1 MYSIGII
8 AAERSL
14 HNILQVDEEMRKHC
28 NLTYLPYTSLEHL
41 FYLYQEN
48 AARFDGLLFSG
59 SYPYFVI
66 REHFGELSIPSSFF
80 AITDRDYYGL
90 IAQLA
95 LQNRDLDFSR
105 VYFDRPEIPVDFSLI
120 FPRGQDPI
128 LGEYIPPEIPYSK
141 AYLPSLTYYQKLWNS
156 GRVDLIV
163 TRFSSMKEELDHS
176 GIRHRILFPSP
187 SSMLETF
194 QGLMMLLSSQDTH
207 DSATCIGLVSLGEG
221 SDEEQQNQLM
231 EQIERCNQSLGGLF
245 LVYRHGD
252 HIELTTN
259 ISVLKGLTRR
269 YTVCPV
275 AAFLKNELPFPVYI
289 GWGCSANVIQAHRN
303 AQYGMKEAKQNK
315 QTASYVV
322 TAEKQVIGP
331 LSVSYQKDGEELLQG
346 KLTHLSKVSG
356 VSLQRLQQIYS
367 MARQQGME
375 TVSAAELAQTLQITV
390 RSASRIL
397 KKLEDCGVVR
407 VEYDRKQSQR
417 GRPVKEYRFQRS
429 VTVQKSLP
437 LE

>member
-28 NLTYLPYTSLEHL
+28 NLTYLPYTSMEHL
-41 FYLYQEN
+41 FYLFQEN
-48 AARFDGLLFSG
+48 AVRFDGMLFSG

-66 REHFGELSIPSSFF
+66 QEHFGELPVPSSFF

-95 LQNRDLDFSR
+95 LQKRNLDFSR
-105 VYFDRPEIPVDFSLI
+105 VYFDRPEIPVDFSII
-120 FPRGQDPI
+120 FPSGQEPI
-128 LGEYIPPEIPYSK
+128 LGEHLPLDFTYSK

-163 TRFSSMKEELDHS
+163 TRFSSMEEELDRS
-176 GIRHRILFPSP
+176 GIQHRILFPSP
-187 SSMLETF
+187 SSMMETF
-194 QGLMMLLSSQDTH
+194 QGLIMLLSSQETH
-207 DSATCIGLVSLGEG
+207 DSATCIGLISLGEG
-221 SDEEQQNQLM
+221 SSREQQNQLM

-252 HIELTTN
+252 HMELTTN
-259 ISVLKGLTRR
+259 VSVLKELTKR

-275 AAFLKNELPFPVYI
+275 AACLKNALPFPVYI
-289 GWGCSANVIQAHRN
+289 GWGCSSNVIQAHQN
-303 AQYGMKEAKQNK
+303 AQYGMREAKQSK

-331 LSVSYQKDGEELLQG
+331 LSVSYQRDGEILVQG
-346 KLTHLSKVSG
+346 KLAHLSKISG

-367 MARQQGME
+367 IAGRQSME
-375 TVSAAELAQTLQITV
+375 TISAAQLAQSLQITV

-397 KKLEDCGVVR
+397 KKLEDCGGMR
-407 VEYDRKQSQR
+407 VEHNRKQSQR
-417 GRPVKEYRFQRS
+417 GRPVKEYRFQTM
-429 VTVQKSLP
+429 VYPHKGPLP
-437 LE
+437 K

>member
-41 FYLYQEN
+41 FYLFQEN

-66 REHFGELSIPSSFF
+66 KEHFGEIPVPSSFF

-90 IAQLA
+90 IAQLV
-95 LQNRDLDFSR
+95 LQNRELDFSR
-105 VYFDRPEIPVDFSLI
+105 VYFDRPEIPVDFSFI
-120 FPRGQDPI
+120 FPHGQEPV
-128 LGEYIPPEIPYSK
+128 LGEYIPVDIPYSK
-141 AYLPSLTYYQKLWNS
+141 AYLPSLAYYQKLWNS

-163 TRFSSMKEELDHS
+163 TRFSSMKEELDRS
-176 GIRHRILFPSP
+176 GIQHRILFPSP

-221 SDEEQQNQLM
+221 SSQEQQDELM

-245 LVYRHGD
+245 LIYRHGD

-275 AAFLKNELPFPVYI
+275 AAFLKNELSFPVYI
-289 GWGCSANVIQAHRN
+289 GWGCSANVIQAHQN
-303 AQYGMKEAKQNK
+303 AQYGMKEAKQSK

-331 LSVSYQKDGEELLQG
+331 LSVSYKKDGEVLLQG
-346 KLTHLSKVSG
+346 KLTHLSKISG
-356 VSLQRLQQIYS
+356 VSVQRLQQIYS
-367 MARQQGME
+367 IAGQQGME
-375 TVSAAELAQTLQITV
+375 TISAAELADTLQVTV

-397 KKLEDCGVVR
+397 KKLEDCGLVR
-407 VEYDRKQSQR
+407 VKYDRKQSQR
-417 GRPVKEYRFQRS
+417 GRPIKEYCFQPVFRPHNPS
-429 VTVQKSLP
+429 NS
-437 LE
+437 